1 MRETTNKTRTPK
13 QDRSKARVESILAAA
28 KSLIEEKGSA
38 QVKIQEIAKKAKVSV
53 SSMYQYFPDKNAI
66 IHALFEQYLDKV
78 RSLFSEYIVEINSV
92 ADLSRNLGQLLDSY
106 YELYYNEPVFR
117 DIVAIGEADKRMQD
131 IDIEDSQQNAA
142 IIFEA
147 SQHLVPQEKREDL
160 KRYLFLMMHLTN
172 GVVQLA
178 TYWSKKDIAE
188 AKKMV
193 EVSKNLVA
201 EDVLQKFFK

>member
-13 QDRSKARVESILAAA
+13 QNRSKARVESILTAA

-66 IHALFEQYLDKV
+66 IHALFEQYLQKV

-92 ADLSRNLGQLLDSY
+92 ADLSHNLGQLLDNY
-106 YELYYNEPVFR
+106 YQLYYNEPVFR

-131 IDIEDSQQNAA
+131 IDIEDSQQNAT

-147 SQHLVPQEKREDL
+147 AQHLVPEEKREDL

-178 TYWSKKDIAE
+178 TYWSKKDVEE

>member
-1 MRETTNKTRTPK
+1 MRDTTSKTRTPK
-13 QDRSKARVESILAAA
+13 QNRSKARVESILVAA

-66 IHALFEQYLDKV
+66 IHALFEQYLQKV
-78 RSLFSEYIVEINSV
+78 RSLFSEYIVKINSV
-92 ADLSRNLGQLLDSY
+92 ADLSRVLGQLLDNY
-106 YELYYNEPVFR
+106 YALYYNEPVFR

-131 IDIEDSQQNAA
+131 IDIEDSQQNAT

-178 TYWSKKDIAE
+178 TYWSKKDVAE

-201 EDVLQKFFK
+201 EDVLQKFF